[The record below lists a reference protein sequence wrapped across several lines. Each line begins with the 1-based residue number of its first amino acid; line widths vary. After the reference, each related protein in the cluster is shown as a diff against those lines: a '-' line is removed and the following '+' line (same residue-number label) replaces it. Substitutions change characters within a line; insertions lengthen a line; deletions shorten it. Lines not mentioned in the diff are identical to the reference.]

1 MVYITVVMLNLIVS
15 THGVT
20 HKINTRHYI
29 RALNVPPDTPARLRS
44 VTGQLAASVI
54 SGLRRYHLSG
64 VAYIL
69 YRDIQIF
76 LPSP

>member
-1 MVYITVVMLNLIVS
+1 MLKIIVS
-15 THGVT
+15 TNGVMR
-20 HKINTRHYI
+20 KINTLHYI
-29 RALNVPPDTPARLRS
+29 RAFNFPPDTPARLHS
-44 VTGQLAASVI
+44 VTGQLAACVI

-76 LPSP
+76 QSSP